1 MIILGLNVFHGDA
14 SACLIKNGILITAIE
29 EERFTRVKH
38 TAGFPINAIK
48 SCLQQSKIQIDDVD
62 YITINRNPS
71 LRLFKKVKYILIIT
85 KKGK

>member
-38 TAGFPINAIK
+38 TAGF
-48 SCLQQSKIQIDDVD
+48 QQSKIEIDDVD
-62 YITINRNPS
+62 FITINRNPS
-71 LRLFKKVKYILIIT
+71 LRLF
-85 KKGK
+85 